1 MLLILMTFRT
11 GWGDQMKIAHVADSH
26 WGFGYPGPSAESRF
40 EDITRTMDWVADRII
55 EERCELVL
63 FAGDAFKDA
72 RVYIDRAT
80 AEIKAFT
87 SWLRKLSGAG
97 IEVVV
102 ISGTPSHDAIS
113 AYHLIREMQIHGV
126 QVFTEPNNI
135 HVRGVNIACLPGMNR
150 SSFATESS
158 FSGLPPHE
166 FHSKMTD
173 WITTECERLKSR
185 CSDTQPN
192 ILMSHLTFD
201 LADTGFED
209 ALLQNEPILTNEAA
223 KMFDMVCLGHIHR
236 PQLAGSNVYYSG
248 APERHNFGDERTVP
262 GFYIH
267 DLDGVSFPADVPGF
281 KSTFIETP
289 ARRFKTID
297 WCDMDIQA
305 WLDGQIDDFATVKDA
320 IVRVR
325 YECSEELQK
334 QFDRRSLEKA
344 LYDAGAFFVA
354 EIRAEVER
362 SERIRDAE
370 VTESLSPL
378 TALTAWGN
386 NQGYTDD
393 EIDELQAMTTELLEV
408 TG

>member
-1 MLLILMTFRT
+1 
-11 GWGDQMKIAHVADSH
+11 MKIAHVADSH
-26 WGFGYPGPSAESRF
+26 WGFGYQGPTPSSRF
-40 EDITRTMDWVADRII
+40 EDITRTMDGVADRII
-55 EERCELVL
+55 AEQCELVL
-63 FAGDAFKDA
+63 FCGDAFKDA

-87 SWLRKLSGAG
+87 SWLRKLSDAG

-113 AYHLIREMQIHGV
+113 AYHLIREMQIPNVHI
-126 QVFTEPNNI
+126 FTELDTVL
-135 HVRGVNIACLPGMNR
+135 HVKGLNIACLPGMNR
-150 SSFATESS
+150 STFATEPA
-158 FSGLPPHE
+158 FAGLPPHE
-166 FHSKMTD
+166 FHQKMTE
-173 WITTECERLKSR
+173 WITDQCRGLADHTTSIVAGKAV
-185 CSDTQPN
+185 PM

-209 ALLQNEPILTNEAA
+209 ALLQNEPILTDEAA
-223 KMFDMVCLGHIHR
+223 RMFDLVCLGHIHR
-236 PQLAGSNVYYSG
+236 PQKAGSNVFYSG
-248 APERHNFGDERTVP
+248 APERHNFGDERTMP

-267 DLDGVSFPADVPGF
+267 EFTDGYEGLKHTVSR
-281 KSTFIETP
+281 FIETP

-305 WLDGQIDDFATVKDA
+305 WLDGQLDDFALVKDA

-325 YECSEELQK
+325 YACSEELQK
-334 QFDRRSLEKA
+334 QFDRRSLERA

-370 VTESLSPL
+370 VTENLSPI
-378 TALTAWGN
+378 TALSAWGN
-386 NQGYTDD
+386 NQGYGLE
-393 EIDELQAMTTELLEV
+393 EISELQAMTTELLEV